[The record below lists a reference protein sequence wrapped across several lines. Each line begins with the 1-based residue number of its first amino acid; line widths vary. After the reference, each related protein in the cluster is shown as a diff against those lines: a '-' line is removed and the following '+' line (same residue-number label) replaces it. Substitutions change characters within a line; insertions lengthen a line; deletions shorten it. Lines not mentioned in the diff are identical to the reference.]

1 MANHATQRILQRL
14 TPAEAATVTAN
25 IATAGEIL
33 PRDLNAAVYVH
44 SLAAHRQSE
53 DDSRSNGEHVVAIF
67 REGRVATV
75 MLRRGNQ
82 PSTPAALRVDRVIK
96 GVF

>member
-14 TPAEAATVTAN
+14 TPAEAQTVKAN
-25 IATAGEIL
+25 IATAREVL
-33 PRDLNAAVYVH
+33 PRGMDVAVYVH

-53 DDSRSNGEHVVAIF
+53 DDSRSNGEHVVAVF

-82 PSTPAALRVDRVIK
+82 PATPAALRVDRVIK